1 MSKTNTK
8 QATEKQL
15 LIEKIASLQKEN
27 QRIVRSTLDH
37 KTQQQKVGQEY
48 AVKIRSLT
56 SEIST
61 LNTQLKTATFDLAK
75 LKSDTDTT
83 IADLR
88 IENRTYQ
95 ARLKQLQSS
104 VMQQENLKQ
113 STSDSDNDSDYEV
126 EKLIGHKR
134 KRDGMHYLVRWK
146 NYSAKHDTWEPA
158 DNLNCPEILEK
169 YKKENNI

>member
-1 MSKTNTK
+1 M
-8 QATEKQL
+8 
-15 LIEKIASLQKEN
+15 LIEKIATLQKEN

-37 KTQQQKVGQEY
+37 KTQQQKVEQEH

-75 LKSDTDTT
+75 LKSDTDKT

-104 VMQQENLKQ
+104 VMEQEKLNP
-113 STSDSDNDSDYEV
+113 STSDSDSDSGYEV
-126 EKLIGHKR
+126 DKLIGHKR

-146 NYSAKHDTWEPA
+146 NYSAEHDTWEPA
-158 DNLNCPEILEK
+158 DNLDCPEILAK
-169 YKKENNI
+169 YKKKYDI